1 MRIKRVYHH
10 HSKMEEYKSNMWRVV
25 EDKDYAVSESARLM
39 IAYGEF
45 ETACHRVIREWPFST
60 EAALSATV
68 INHQAW
74 IGHAACALNHGAPE
88 DLTRQAWRTLTEEQ
102 QDLANEAAD
111 KAISAWR
118 TSYVAN

>member
-25 EDKDYAVSESARLM
+25 DDKDYAVSESARLM
-39 IAYGEF
+39 IAHGEF
-45 ETACHRVIREWPFST
+45 EAACHRVVREWPFST

-74 IGHAACALNHGAPE
+74 IGHAACALNHGSPE
-88 DLTRQAWRTLTEEQ
+88 DMTRQAWRTLTEDQ
-102 QDLANEAAD
+102 QSLANAAAD
-111 KAISAWR
+111 KAIAAWR
-118 TSYVAN
+118 TSYVAR